1 MAASSAVVALAPGG
15 FLVQPDFALPPLLL
29 PLPPDLEFPLPSDL
43 NNHFPLPDF
52 NSRAH
57 VSGTIANVLLVS
69 LSPNTPGLGAQFE
82 GQNLPSISLQ
92 DYAERLIRYVDS
104 WAGEGQSPRSTGVS
118 CALVGLIYL
127 GRLNPINL
135 NFRTVHRLFL
145 TAMLC
150 AVKFTEDFRITNRF
164 WAKVGGIDLDE
175 MNRLEI
181 EFLRLIQW
189 NLRVSEHEFAQKL
202 RHFGW

>member
-1 MAASSAVVALAPGG
+1 MAASSVVAVALAPGG
-15 FLVQPDFALPPLLL
+15 FLVQPDFALPPSQLLL
-29 PLPPDLEFPLPSDL
+29 PLPSDLEFPPPPD
-43 NNHFPLPDF
+43 FPLPDF
-52 NSRAH
+52 TSRAR

-69 LSPNTPGLGAQFE
+69 LSPSAPGLGTQFE

-118 CALVGLIYL
+118 CALVALIYL
-127 GRLNPINL
+127 SRLHPSSL
-135 NFRTVHRLFL
+135 NFQTVHRLFL

-181 EFLRLIQW
+181 DFLRLIQW

-202 RHFGW
+202 WHFGL